1 MTSSIILMV
10 VPIGFIPEIF
20 IKKPK
25 IKLEKGLA

>member
-1 MTSSIILMV
+1 MV